1 MNPYQAPTTMIVA
14 KRRFGSFGLAMGASL
29 MGYLAPVACLA
40 LVSCLCYGWMA
51 AVENLERIVKMHGKM
66 DLNTLS
72 AFTPNIVLALIA
84 LFATS
89 KWCRSDDS
97 HGQWW
102 LIGGV
107 TLVACVVVP
116 FGIAQWNLISWK
128 WSNEMANTV
137 RSAIILLFPLTTYM
151 IISTLRKY

>member
-1 MNPYQAPTTMIVA
+1 MNPYEAPTSIIGTE
-14 KRRFGSFGLAMGASL
+14 RRFGHVGLAIGASL
-29 MGYLAPVACLA
+29 MGYLAPVICLA
-40 LVSCLCYGWMA
+40 LFSCLFYGWTA
-51 AVENLERIVKMHGKM
+51 AVDNLERIVRMLGKM
-66 DLNTLS
+66 DLNALL

-84 LFATS
+84 LIATS
-89 KWCRSDDS
+89 KWRQSDDS

-107 TLVACVVVP
+107 TLIACVVVP
-116 FGIAQWNLISWK
+116 FGIAQWNLIPWK

-151 IISTLRKY
+151 ISTLRRY